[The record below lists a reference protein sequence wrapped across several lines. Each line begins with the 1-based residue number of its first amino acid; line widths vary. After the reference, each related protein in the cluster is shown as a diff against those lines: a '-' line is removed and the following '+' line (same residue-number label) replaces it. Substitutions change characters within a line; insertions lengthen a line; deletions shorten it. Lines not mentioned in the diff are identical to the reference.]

1 MQFLLILFLLVFIPV
16 LIHAPAAFALI
27 AGGCGTACISGGSDI
42 LHATMPVTLILS
54 RQAIIV
60 TLFYISGYVCGRLVI
75 QKKLSASISR
85 KIVCILTFAA
95 SYANSFFMPIFSMG
109 DSLMALGIGTLS
121 LLMMLATI
129 SAPLRK
135 RVSYLNTVFSAI
147 NRPEDEPH
155 TLLWLTTE
163 AIVTCLVIALFLPI
177 IAHVSS
183 PLFNT
188 QAVFLHLLLIPIF
201 ASGIGDAL
209 AEIVGKKWGRHTY
222 TTHSIIKKRSYTRSL
237 EGSAMV
243 FLTTLLTGIVVLA
256 IHSFSVPYFFWQAV
270 LLLPVTLT
278 IAEAK
283 SPHTWDNPIMYATGY
298 LTILLCVL
306 A

>member
-1 MQFLLILFLLVFIPV
+1 MLFFLALLLFIP
-16 LIHAPAAFALI
+16 IFPAYALI
-27 AGGCGTACISGGSDI
+27 AGGCGTACISTVSGISHDTI
-42 LHATMPVTLILS
+42 PVMLLLS

-60 TLFYISGYVCGRLVI
+60 ALFYISGYFCGRLVI
-75 QKKLSASISR
+75 QQKLSASISR

-95 SYANSFFMPIFSMG
+95 SYANSFLMPIFSMN
-109 DSLMALGIGTLS
+109 DSLMALGIGTVS
-121 LLMMLATI
+121 LLAMLTTLI
-129 SAPLRK
+129 SPIRQRIAF
-135 RVSYLNTVFSAI
+135 LNIVFSAI

-155 TLLWLTTE
+155 TILWLTTE
-163 AIVTCLVIALFLPI
+163 AIVTSLVIALFLPI
-177 IAHVSS
+177 IANVALS
-183 PLFNT
+183 LINT
-188 QAVFLHLLLIPIF
+188 QAIFLNLLLVPIF

-222 TTHSIIKKRSYTRSL
+222 TTHSIIRKRSYTRSL

-243 FLTTLLTGIVVLA
+243 FLTTLITGLVVLS
-256 IHSFSVPYFFWQAV
+256 IHSFNAPDFFWKAII
-270 LLLPVTLT
+270 LLPVTLT